1 MIGLLASHTAELQE
15 NAPVIEVISFIT
27 EMAENVLNF
36 RTHSFHGYSLN
47 VFFVEYGSCY
57 KVTSVD
63 LHTSAQPLIFNI
75 GSY

>member
-1 MIGLLASHTAELQE
+1 
-15 NAPVIEVISFIT
+15 
-27 EMAENVLNF
+27 MAENVLNF